1 MSQFSGYFRL
11 LCSQLIG
18 SRAYAGRAG
27 NVLCVLLPLIA
38 GLATGFAGAVFFRT
52 YAVPVMGYG
61 VVAALCA
68 SYACRARRGRNNPRL
83 IFAKKCVKIFVKT
96 RALCYTITTK

>member
-1 MSQFSGYFRL
+1 MSQFFGCFRL

-38 GLATGFAGAVFFRT
+38 GLATGFTGAVFSVHT
-52 YAVPVMGYG
+52 QYP
-61 VVAALCA
+61 
-68 SYACRARRGRNNPRL
+68 S
-83 IFAKKCVKIFVKT
+83 
-96 RALCYTITTK
+96 